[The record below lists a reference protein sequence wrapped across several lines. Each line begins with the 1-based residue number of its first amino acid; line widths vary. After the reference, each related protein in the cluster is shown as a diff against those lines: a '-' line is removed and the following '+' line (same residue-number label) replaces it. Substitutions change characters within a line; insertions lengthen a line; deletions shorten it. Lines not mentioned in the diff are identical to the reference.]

1 VLFFSATIV
10 FLMFCCEI
18 CSAKMGYYFSDIC
31 NMSRDQISIYTSLS
45 LSYTAFIRKR
55 IAFSECD

>member
-1 VLFFSATIV
+1 
-10 FLMFCCEI
+10 MFCCEI